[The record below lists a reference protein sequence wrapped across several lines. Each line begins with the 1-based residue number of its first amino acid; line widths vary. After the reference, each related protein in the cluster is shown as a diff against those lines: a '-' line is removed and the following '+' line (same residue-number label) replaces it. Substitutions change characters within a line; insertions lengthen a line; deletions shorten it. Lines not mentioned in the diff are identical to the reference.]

1 LLVEHVDVVA
11 PDPHDMLHELLDD
24 LGQVHDVDALIGI
37 SQLVAVCLCLAVCNT
52 VDFIAI
58 W

>member
-37 SQLVAVCLCLAVCNT
+37 SQSVAVCVS
-52 VDFIAI
+52 V
-58 W
+58 